1 MADIYLVEIV
11 YLDPVTV
18 TAGAIYA
25 CTGTGFTAPDAPGYY
40 VPAVVQAADMDR
52 TIWTDDRAFG
62 TGKMSLGDIVL
73 SALPLNAGDAPPYD
87 VLQAHG
93 CSVYGLDARLLVVD
107 EGGAYADAAVIYA
120 GPLDAFEFSGDGTR
134 VTFRWRDAVAAL
146 VDKTAQLTQYL
157 GNNALPAG
165 VEGVADL
172 KDRWKPRPFGYVQN
186 VAVPCVNTSLPV
198 FQFADSNAVLP
209 PTSDARVRLM
219 IRGAVMTPGVARAS
233 LAALLANSASSGTWD
248 YYIGSEGG
256 FARPAFAQADD
267 GAVTMDIVEGA
278 NSAARTVAQ
287 IWKRMLLSWGVSSGD
302 ISSADITA
310 LDTAF
315 PAEAGIWLGV
325 DEVKRRDA
333 IDQITTSATAI
344 TWRGSGVWRIRQVAA
359 PSGSP
364 VATFRD
370 FGGGGVTTATDIPI
384 VTLEVI
390 APDGD
395 SGAPTQQVKIEY
407 GKNWT
412 VQNRDQVYG
421 ATGMDLARMAF
432 LEKEWRTASTA
443 VDTAVTDTYGNARK
457 VTYQSLIYD
466 ATAAADLATRMQSLL
481 GATGAAK
488 RTWLRVTCALNHPA
502 VPLIQELS
510 VVEVVFARYGLDV
523 GRLFRAGRIAY
534 DAAANVAT
542 FTVWG

>member
-1 MADIYLVEIV
+1 MASIYLVEII

-18 TAGAIYA
+18 TAEPIYA
-25 CTGTGFTAPDAPGYY
+25 CTGTGFAAPDAPMFYAPS
-40 VPAVVQAADMDR
+40 VIQAADLDR
-52 TIWTDDRAFG
+52 TIWSDDRAFG

-73 SALPLNAGDAPPYD
+73 SALPLNPGDPPPYD

-93 CSVYGLDARLLVVD
+93 CSVYGIDARLLVVD
-107 EGGAYADAAVIYA
+107 EDGAYADAAVIYA
-120 GPLDAFEFSGDGTR
+120 GPLETFEFSGDGTR
-134 VTFRWRDAVAAL
+134 VTFRWRDAVASL

-157 GNNALPAG
+157 GNNALPSG
-165 VEGVADL
+165 VEGVTDL
-172 KDRWKPRPFGYVQN
+172 KDKWKPRPFGYVQN

-198 FQFADSNAVLP
+198 FQFADSADALP

-248 YYIGSEGG
+248 YYIGAEGA

-278 NSAARTVAQ
+278 NSAARTAAQ
-287 IWKRMLLSWGVSSGD
+287 IWKRMLVSWGVLSGD

-310 LDTAF
+310 LDAAF
-315 PAEAGIWLGV
+315 PAEAGLWLGV
-325 DEVKRRDA
+325 EEVKRRDA
-333 IDQITTSATAI
+333 VDQITTSATAI
-344 TWRGSGVWRIRQVAA
+344 TWRSSGIWRIRQVTA

-384 VTLEVI
+384 VSLEII
-390 APDGD
+390 APDAD

-407 GKNWT
+407 AKNWT

-432 LEKEWRTASTA
+432 LEKEWRTASTP

-457 VTYQSLIYD
+457 ITIQSLIYD
-466 ATAAADLATRMQSLL
+466 ATAAANLAASIQALL
-481 GATGAAK
+481 GKTGAAK
-488 RTWLRVTCALNHPA
+488 RSWLRVTCALNHPA

-510 VVEVVFARYGLDV
+510 LVRIVFPRYGLDA
-523 GRLFRAGRIAY
+523 GRLFRACRIAY